1 MNDRLKNR
9 LNTLNERY
17 VQEQNNKNLSLKEH
31 GILHSIAYFQN
42 ELTMFS
48 ESVLFQK
55 EKAKQAEENINV
67 IKLSRI

>member
-17 VQEQNNKNLSLKEH
+17 VQEQNNKNLSIKEH

-48 ESVLFQK
+48 ESVLFQ
-55 EKAKQAEENINV
+55 
-67 IKLSRI
+67 